1 MAATRPKHVVL
12 ILARELASN
21 LATPTLITDE
31 RGSLV
36 FYNEAAEEVVGR
48 PFAEVGE
55 LPLEEWTT
63 QFAPRSLDSEEPL
76 PLERRPTGVALYERR
91 ASHER
96 YEVTSADGVD
106 REISVTSF
114 PLFAH
119 ADELVGTMTIF
130 WRA

>member
-1 MAATRPKHVVL
+1 MSTRKQCEPFSRRCFLIKERTFCALAVWTLVALGRGRILLGSVL
-12 ILARELASN
+12 CAGA
-21 LATPTLITDE
+21 
-31 RGSLV
+31 GLV
-36 FYNEAAEEVVGR
+36 
-48 PFAEVGE
+48 
-55 LPLEEWTT
+55 
-63 QFAPRSLDSEEPL
+63 
-76 PLERRPTGVALYERR
+76 RPTGVALYERR

>member
-1 MAATRPKHVVL
+1 MAAGAKHLVL

-31 RGSLV
+31 RGWVV
-36 FYNEAAEEVVGR
+36 FFNEAAETVFER

-55 LPLEEWTT
+55 LPLEEWLA
-63 QFAPRSLDSEEPL
+63 QFSPRSLDEEPL
-76 PLERRPTGVALYERR
+76 PAAQRPTGIALRERR
-91 ASHER
+91 AAHER
-96 YEVTSADGVD
+96 YQVTSADGVD
-106 REISVTSF
+106 REIEVTAI

-119 ADELVGTMTIF
+119 ADELVGSMTIF